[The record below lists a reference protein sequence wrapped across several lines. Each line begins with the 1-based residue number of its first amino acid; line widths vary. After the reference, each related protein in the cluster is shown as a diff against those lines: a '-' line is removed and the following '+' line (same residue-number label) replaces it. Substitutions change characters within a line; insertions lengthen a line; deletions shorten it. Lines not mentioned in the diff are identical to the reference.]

1 MSLAWQKSSI
11 RYQFDT
17 QQKSAPSSKPSTHT
31 AASPQ
36 ELRQR
41 KQRST
46 SKEMSSLRYMF
57 RTAVKQEK
65 LQLYK
70 KHHQMVWET
79 VESGLRNSGVNLLT
93 IWAPK
98 DGGNTLQMYIETKAG
113 HELSNITGPGTDG
126 YVPEWEELMKSFFEA
141 GEWVEME
148 EVYTLTPTTSTNVTG
163 DALAKLKEEQ
173 LGMK

>member
-1 MSLAWQKSSI
+1 
-11 RYQFDT
+11 
-17 QQKSAPSSKPSTHT
+17 
-31 AASPQ
+31 
-36 ELRQR
+36 
-41 KQRST
+41 
-46 SKEMSSLRYMF
+46 
-57 RTAVKQEK
+57 
-65 LQLYK
+65 
-70 KHHQMVWET
+70 
-79 VESGLRNSGVNLLT
+79 
-93 IWAPK
+93 
-98 DGGNTLQMYIETKAG
+98 MYIETKAG